1 MNEPMEPVLEPGLR
15 IVDAHHHLMDGPG
28 HRYTIDDY
36 AADCALGHDIRA
48 SVYIEVRQHYRDA
61 GPEHLRPVGET
72 EFVASLAARAEQGA
86 WGGRRLCAG
95 IVGYADLAVGDRA
108 GEVLDAHIEAGGG
121 RFKGIRRGVYWD
133 ADEAVYGHIGMR
145 PPPGLLLDAEFAR
158 GFRQLHARG
167 LSFDAVLFH
176 PQLPELADLARRFPD
191 TPIILNHLG
200 FRLGVGRHALD
211 PAGATEQ
218 WRRGLAAVAEC
229 PNVLMKGGGF
239 GIRLWGFDIAEGER
253 PPSGRAGGTLAAV
266 LRDRAGTLRDR
277 ARHPR
282 KQLPRGRADD
292 DLHGPLERPQAPDGR
307 MFRRRE
313 APALPG
319 ERQPGLQARPGD
331 VSAAYAPTR
340 FPLSVVASY
349 SRRKMPRSCRT
360 GTTRSTKSS

>member
-1 MNEPMEPVLEPGLR
+1 MTEAMEPILEPELR

-28 HRYTIDDY
+28 HSYGIDDY

-48 SVYIEVRQHYRDA
+48 SVYIEVRQHYRDG

-72 EFVASLAARAEQGA
+72 EFVASLAERAEAGA
-86 WGGRRLCAG
+86 WQGRRLCAG
-95 IVGYADLAVGDRA
+95 IVGYADLAIGDRV

-133 ADEAVYGHIGMR
+133 SDEAVYGHISVR
-145 PPPGLLLDAEFAR
+145 PPPGLLLDAEFAC
-158 GFRQLHARG
+158 GFAQLQARG

-253 PPSGRAGGTLAAV
+253 PSSDVLAELWRPFFETGLELFGIERVILESNYPVDGQTTTFTGLWNALKRLTGGCSDDEKRLLYRENANRAYRL
-266 LRDRAGTLRDR
+266 
-277 ARHPR
+277 
-282 KQLPRGRADD
+282 
-292 DLHGPLERPQAPDGR
+292 DLE
-307 MFRRRE
+307 
-313 APALPG
+313 
-319 ERQPGLQARPGD
+319 
-331 VSAAYAPTR
+331 T
-340 FPLSVVASY
+340 
-349 SRRKMPRSCRT
+349 
-360 GTTRSTKSS
+360 